1 MVAQLLKH
9 LVEAEGFNAIIA
21 RDGLDGLETARRERP
36 DLIVSDLHMPRMHGL
51 DLVRALRADSETRD
65 IPILI
70 LSGNEDPIDRA
81 QALAAGADGYGVKGD
96 SRQFVDQIEA
106 LLTRSGSIS
115 PDSRERRPPGAS
127 EWR

>member
-1 MVAQLLKH
+1 MLPTTQPGLANPTYGSRKLILVVDDSRMVAQLVKH
-9 LVEAEGFNAIIA
+9 LVEAAGFSAIIA

-70 LSGNEDPIDRA
+70 LSGNDD
-81 QALAAGADGYGVKGD
+81 
-96 SRQFVDQIEA
+96 
-106 LLTRSGSIS
+106 
-115 PDSRERRPPGAS
+115 
-127 EWR
+127 